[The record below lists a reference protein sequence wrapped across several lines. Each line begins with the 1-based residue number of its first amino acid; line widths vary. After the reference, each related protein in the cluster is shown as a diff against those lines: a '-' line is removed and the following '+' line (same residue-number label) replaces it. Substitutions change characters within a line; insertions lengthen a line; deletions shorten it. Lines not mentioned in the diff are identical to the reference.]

1 MSNVYEQAKKLA
13 AKAAAKSKDM
23 RIADKGFSSEPPAEG
38 LARMRLVGYVELG
51 DQVEMYMGSPRVR
64 PKVDLVFE
72 LSGKKHPPIELE
84 DGTIVPRRV
93 KVTLTHSLSER
104 ATLYKLFQTMNHT
117 GEASHMAQ
125 LLGEP
130 FLGRI
135 FHHTFQKDG
144 RDVTI
149 ARLKPKGGDYSISPP
164 FQEDVDS
171 GEIKEIKVAD
181 PISKPLLFFWETPS
195 MEQWDGLYIEGK
207 WEGNRSKNVV
217 QETIRSAVNW
227 IESPM
232 YALLSETDL
241 DEDDYGPVEPRYHMD
256 DEDAGAPPK
265 KKSRVADEDDE
276 PAPKKAVK
284 KAKPAPVDDDED
296 EEDEAPPPKAKKAAK
311 PAPVDDDEDED
322 EEEEP
327 APPPKKA
334 AKKAAKP
341 APVDDDEDED
351 EDEPAPPPKAKKAAK
366 PAPADDDDDDEP
378 AADPRSKRVNA
389 LLQSL

>member
-1 MSNVYEQAKKLA
+1 MSNLYAQAKKLA
-13 AKAAAKSKDM
+13 NKTAAKAKDM

-64 PKVDLVFE
+64 PKVDLTFE

-93 KVTLTHSLSER
+93 KITLTHSLSER
-104 ATLYKLFQTMNHT
+104 ATLYKLFKVMNHT

-149 ARLKPKGGDYSISPP
+149 ARLKPKGGDYSIQPP
-164 FQEDVDS
+164 YQEDVDT
-171 GEIKEIKVAD
+171 GEIKEVKIAE
-181 PISKPLLFFWETPS
+181 PISKPMLFFWETPS
-195 MEQWDGLYIEGK
+195 MEQWESLYIPGQ
-207 WEGNRSKNVV
+207 WEGNRSKNVI

-227 IESPM
+227 PESPM
-232 YALLSETDL
+232 YELLVESDA
-241 DEDDYGPVEPRYHMD
+241 DEEDYSPLEPRYHLD
-256 DEDAGAPPK
+256 DEDTAAAPAK
-265 KKSRVADEDDE
+265 GKKSSVEDDE
-276 PAPKKAVK
+276 PAPKKAAK

-296 EEDEAPPPKAKKAAK
+296 EDEPAPPPKAKKAVK

-322 EEEEP
+322 EP
-327 APPPKKA
+327 APPPK
-334 AKKAAKP
+334 AKKAVKP
-341 APVDDDEDED
+341 APVDEDEDED

-366 PAPADDDDDDEP
+366 PAPVDDDEDDE
-378 AADPRSKRVNA
+378 ADVDPRSKRVNA

>member
-1 MSNVYEQAKKLA
+1 MSNLYEQAKKLA
-13 AKAAAKSKDM
+13 NKTAAKAKDM
-23 RIADKGFSSEPPAEG
+23 RVAEKGFSSEPPAEG
-38 LARMRLVGYVELG
+38 LARMRLIGYVELG

-64 PKVDLVFE
+64 PKVDLTFE
-72 LSGKKHPPIELE
+72 LSGKKHPPIELD

-93 KVTLTHSLSER
+93 KITLTHSLSER
-104 ATLYKLFQTMNHT
+104 ATLYKLFKVMNHT

-149 ARLKPKGGDYSISPP
+149 ARLKPKGGDYSIQPP
-164 FQEDVDS
+164 YQEDVDT
-171 GEIKEIKVAD
+171 GEIKEVNIAE
-181 PISKPLLFFWETPS
+181 PISKPMLFFWETPS
-195 MEQWDGLYIEGK
+195 IEQWESLYIPGT
-207 WEGNRSKNVV
+207 WEGNRSKNVI

-227 IESPM
+227 VESPM
-232 YALLSETDL
+232 YTLLEESDL
-241 DEDDYGPVEPRYHMD
+241 DEEDYSPLEPRYHLD
-256 DEDAGAPPK
+256 DEDTTSGPAK
-265 KKSRVADEDDE
+265 SKKSRVADEDDE
-276 PAPKKAVK
+276 PAPAKKPAK
-284 KAKPAPVDDDED
+284 KAKPAPVEEDED
-296 EEDEAPPPKAKKAAK
+296 EDEDEPAPPPKAKK
-311 PAPVDDDEDED
+311 
-322 EEEEP
+322 
-327 APPPKKA
+327 KA
-334 AKKAAKP
+334 VQA

-366 PAPADDDDDDEP
+366 PAPVDDDEDDEDDEP